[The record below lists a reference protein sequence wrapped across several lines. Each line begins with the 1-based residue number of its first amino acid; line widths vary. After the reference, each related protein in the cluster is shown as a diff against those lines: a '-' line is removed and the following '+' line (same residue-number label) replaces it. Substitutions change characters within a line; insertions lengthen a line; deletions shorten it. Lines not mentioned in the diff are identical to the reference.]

1 MTRKLIKP
9 NLKEIK
15 RDAKRDQKK
24 KPPPPYKTNA
34 ENYYYI
40 KQMNNLTAMVVE
52 LSTGETFRGRIEW
65 YDEKC
70 IKIKQPDGANFILF
84 KHVIKYMFK
93 DPEALQDLSAE
104 KSTGTV

>member
-40 KQMNNLTAMVVE
+40 KQMNNQTPMVVE
-52 LSTGETFRGRIEW
+52 LTSGETFRGRIEW

-70 IKIKQPDGANFILF
+70 IKLKQPDGGNFIVF
-84 KHVIKYMFK
+84 KQVIKYMYK
-93 DPEALQDLSAE
+93 DLAAE
-104 KSTGTV
+104 SESPHFTADS